1 MDGNPM
7 NAGENQAD
15 SSSLGKKCIVILGVV
30 GVSFS
35 AVLVK
40 NSTAPSMV
48 LVFYRM
54 FLAALLLTVPGLA
67 ALRRERS
74 AVTGELLLCCLISGF
89 FLALHF
95 TLYFEAVKYTSIA
108 SAVLL
113 VDTEVF
119 FVAFATLFFFR
130 EKIPRKAWIGILV
143 TFVGSVIVGMG
154 DAGGGSDAVRG
165 GSLCPARFC
174 LHGCLYNHGEDL
186 PEEPVHDSLHDDRV
200 LGGCSDDHHSAV
212 DTGGPSF
219 RLWRR
224 GDPAGLRHGGAL
236 YAAGAQ
242 CLQLGAALCQRLLH
256 LYGEAH
262 GTGFCVHS
270 GDSLLPGDP
279 GHIRC
284 GRRSDHSC
292 GHLLLHD
299 SEGSMTGSGSGG

>member
-1 MDGNPM
+1 MNENPM

-35 AVLVK
+35 AILVK

-54 FLAALLLTVPGLA
+54 FLAALLLTVPGIA

-74 AVTGELLLCCLISGF
+74 AVTGKLLLCCLISGF

-95 TLYFEAVKYTSIA
+95 TLYFEAGKYTSIA
-108 SAVLL
+108 SALLL

-130 EKIPRKAWIGILV
+130 EKIPQKAWIGILV

-165 GSLCPARFC
+165 DLCALLGSACMAVYTIMGKICRKSLSTTLYTTIVYWVAVVTTVILLSIQTVPLFGYGGEEILRGFGMAVLCTLLGHSVFSWGLRYVSASFISTAK
-174 LHGCLYNHGEDL
+174 LM
-186 PEEPVHDSLHDDRV
+186 EPVFASI
-200 LGGCSDDHHSAV
+200 LGILF
-212 DTGGPSF
+212 F
-219 RLWRR
+219 REI
-224 GDPAGLRHGGAL
+224 P
-236 YAAGAQ
+236 
-242 CLQLGAALCQRLLH
+242 GAAEVIGGLVILAGIYYYTIQK
-256 LYGEAH
+256 EA
-262 GTGFCVHS
+262 
-270 GDSLLPGDP
+270 
-279 GHIRC
+279 
-284 GRRSDHSC
+284 
-292 GHLLLHD
+292 
-299 SEGSMTGSGSGG
+299 